1 MEMEMVE
8 GLVSQEELE
17 IEGIERRIKEVQGV
31 LREQ

>member
-1 MEMEMVE
+1 MVE

-31 LREQ
+31 LRE